1 MNIFT
6 GKISDNTTIYTKGVY
21 ASNDPKYG
29 DAVTDLIYNNEN
41 SEKYIIGINQIK
53 LYNSAIYLT
62 GSHAY
67 LLYLSDVSGYIASFR
82 SSEPTESW
90 GSLASC
96 TQKLTG
102 WTVYSNNYLYTIND
116 FQYNI
121 DLWNFGGF
129 DPTKDY
135 SSDLPMFTDAQEAI
149 AYVTKPYVPP
159 VQHHVSGGGGGLY
172 GGYKGVIN

>member
-6 GKISDNTTIYTKGVY
+6 CKESDNTPRYTKGVY

-29 DAVTDLIYNNEN
+29 DAVTDLIYDNEN

-62 GSHAY
+62 NSHAY
-67 LLYLSDVSGYIASFR
+67 LLYLSDVSGYIGVFR
-82 SSEPTESW
+82 SSESTESW
-90 GSLASC
+90 ISLFNC
-96 TQKLTG
+96 NQKITG
-102 WTVYSNNYLYTIND
+102 WTVYSNNYIYTVDN
-116 FQYNI
+116 FQYI
-121 DLWNFGGF
+121 ADLWNYGF

-135 SSDLPMFTDAQEAI
+135 SSDIPMFTDAQEAI
-149 AYVTKPYVPP
+149 AYITKPYVPP